1 MYAVWSLCLSQLRKK
16 KLQNMLIGLL
26 ILLSTLLLA
35 TSVTVIT
42 NTENVFMDIH
52 NKTNGAHQILTL
64 TDHLHDQ
71 QMVKS
76 WWDKQDGVTAS
87 ELLPYRNLSGATF
100 HGKEIA
106 NLFLYMMNTP
116 ALPFKVEKFVFAQG
130 KEGLSPEP
138 GSIWIST
145 SMAYANGIAIG
156 DSIGF
161 NTGGHTFELNVSAIV
176 IDIPYG
182 GPFATSARIW
192 MNSRDYNA
200 ELHAM
205 QGDDMYM
212 LGLRFDDYSQNAS
225 AWRSFEDELG
235 TPYLESKTEF
245 EAISS
250 FYLII
255 NKLIG
260 FIMIFVGI
268 VMMLVA
274 LYTIGFTISDAILT
288 NYRTIGVLKS
298 LGLSSNRT
306 TGVFVLQY
314 ASLSIISI
322 IPGLVL
328 SHFLSRAIVESSLSY
343 LKTGDSWM
351 LMQGND
357 RAILAGI
364 VVLILILLCVLF
376 YAGKARSVQPMQAIR
391 YGMSEME
398 NNKMIKRLGVTG
410 STRSSFERFPV
421 PFLIGLRPVL
431 KDAKGS
437 ILMMVLTIITSA
449 MLVLGFILLNSI
461 YSIQQTAPLWGYDSS
476 HIAVTIFN
484 KSTFSRADFEKDL
497 SDDPEIKNI
506 GWIGSLSGVFQA
518 DRVRNDEHA
527 EAESLNIYLDVVDG
541 SYDDLGMAVLR
552 GYNPRNKNEIALGVN
567 VSKKLGKD
575 VGDIVE
581 VYIKGKKHTLT
592 VTGVYQ
598 AIANISYS
606 ARIMVDAVK
615 VYNPDYDAMELCFI
629 NLTDSTKAAQ
639 VVKELNAKYKDSIS
653 AVTQQTLLDS
663 VYKDAA
669 AILVLPMSMMGL
681 LFIAVTFLIIYSIC
695 RMGIKKESKTYGIYK
710 SIGMTSNQIRIAVT
724 MGIAALSAI
733 GAAVGIFAGAY
744 ALPNILGHILSD
756 YGIVQL
762 PLIRNVSG
770 IAAVAWLSVCSAIL
784 GSWLSSRA
792 INKTSPRIL
801 VTE

>member
-1 MYAVWSLCLSQLRKK
+1 
-16 KLQNMLIGLL
+16 
-26 ILLSTLLLA
+26 
-35 TSVTVIT
+35 
-42 NTENVFMDIH
+42 
-52 NKTNGAHQILTL
+52 
-64 TDHLHDQ
+64 
-71 QMVKS
+71 
-76 WWDKQDGVTAS
+76 
-87 ELLPYRNLSGATF
+87 
-100 HGKEIA
+100 
-106 NLFLYMMNTP
+106 
-116 ALPFKVEKFVFAQG
+116 
-130 KEGLSPEP
+130 
-138 GSIWIST
+138 
-145 SMAYANGIAIG
+145 
-156 DSIGF
+156 
-161 NTGGHTFELNVSAIV
+161 
-176 IDIPYG
+176 
-182 GPFATSARIW
+182 

-200 ELHAM
+200 QLHAM
-205 QGDDMYM
+205 QGNDMYM
-212 LGLRFDDYSQNAS
+212 LGLHFDDYNMNAS
-225 AWRSFEDELG
+225 AWSSFEDELG

-288 NYRTIGVLKS
+288 NYKTIGVLKS

-306 TGVFVLQY
+306 IGVFVMQY
-314 ASLSIISI
+314 AFLSIISI
-322 IPGLVL
+322 IPGLAL
-328 SHFLSRAIVESSLSY
+328 SHILSRVIVESSLSY
-343 LKTGDSWM
+343 LKTGVSWM
-351 LMQGND
+351 PVQGND

-364 VVLILILLCVLF
+364 VILILVLLCVLF
-376 YAGKARSVQPMQAIR
+376 YASKARSIQPMQAIR

-398 NNKMIKRLGVTG
+398 NNKVIRRLVVTG
-410 STRSSFERFPV
+410 NTRSSFERFPV
-421 PFLIGLRPVL
+421 PFFIGLRPIL

-437 ILMMVLTIITSA
+437 ILMMVLTTITSA
-449 MLVLGFILLNSI
+449 VLVLGYILLNSI

-484 KSTFSRADFEKDL
+484 KPSFSREDLEKELLADPK
-497 SDDPEIKNI
+497 IKNI
-506 GWIGSLSGVFQA
+506 GWSGSLSGVFPA

-527 EAESLNIYLDVVDG
+527 EAESLNIYLNVVDG
-541 SYDDLGMAVLR
+541 SYNDLGMAVLR

-581 VYIKGKKHTLT
+581 VYIKGNKHTLT

-598 AIANISYS
+598 AIANMSYS

-615 VYNPDYDAMELCFI
+615 VYIPDYDAMELCFI

-639 VVKELNAKYKDSIS
+639 VVQELNAKYKDSIS

-669 AILVLPMSMMGL
+669 AILVLPMSLMGM
-681 LFIAVTFLIIYSIC
+681 LFIWVTFLIIYSIC
-695 RMGIKKESKTYGIYK
+695 RMGIRKESKTYGIYK
-710 SIGMTSNQIRIAVT
+710 SVGMTSNQIRISVT
-724 MGIAALSAI
+724 LGIAALSAI
-733 GAAVGIFAGAY
+733 GAIVGIFAGVY
-744 ALPNILGHILSD
+744 MLPSILANLLSD

-762 PLIRNVSG
+762 PFIRNGAGVL
-770 IAAVAWLSVCSAIL
+770 AVALLSVCSDSL
-784 GSWLSSRA
+784 GSWLSSRV
-792 INKTSPRIL
+792 IHNTSPRIL